1 MKYTCTHKA
10 WLNFVKM
17 YEEFDKESKI
27 RQKEAQEK
35 QAKGEELS
43 KFEEMALNYKTPD
56 PVSFEN
62 YLKINQND
70 AFKKF
75 ATDEQAYLN
84 YYNTNQDYFYG
95 GEGMYTMIIDE
106 DVKSWGIPNNDI
118 RLLEKAISMWEKG
131 LETEKAKRILNRYT
145 LCRFN
150 PPKE

>member
-1 MKYTCTHKA
+1 M
-10 WLNFVKM
+10 
-17 YEEFDKESKI
+17 
-27 RQKEAQEK
+27 
-35 QAKGEELS
+35 S

-145 LCRFN
+145 LCRFTT
-150 PPKE
+150 PKEWRDWYETTNP